1 MKPLPQAQPTLSRAS
16 GVNSATLWE
25 AARVPP
31 GSLFANKLVA
41 ADLGT
46 AGFKVVGDIDAPGL
60 RDPDQ
65 AASAGKKD
73 LG

>member
-1 MKPLPQAQPTLSRAS
+1 VA
-16 GVNSATLWE
+16 
-25 AARVPP
+25 P

-46 AGFKVVGDIDAPGL
+46 AGLKVVGDIDAPGL